1 MTNWYLDLT
10 STNKELQK
18 LMGIRKALKFGK
30 ETPKHPNLTSEPN
43 LLPCSFLQFEAA
55 HPSFIR
61 KVPFLKEMYHF
72 KAYSYKTL

>member
-43 LLPCSFLQFEAA
+43 LLPCSLAIFEGN
-55 HPSFIR
+55 
-61 KVPFLKEMYHF
+61 VPF
-72 KAYSYKTL
+72 